1 MNDFLLIGVDGG
13 ATKVSA
19 WEIKIESDADNLFG
33 LGALNE
39 QRAYHDIPG
48 FITNFKPVDLPT
60 QLQEWQS
67 GNIHPTD
74 DETQQAAVYIEA
86 AAQVIETLAD
96 RSKKDRI
103 LVGLG
108 MPGLKTADKRG
119 IAVVANGPRM
129 VTYARQLEERL
140 AMKNIRFVQPIHQLG
155 SDADYCGIGE
165 NYAAEGLFRDVDNA
179 YYLGGGTG
187 VADAL
192 KLNGKLLP
200 FDRTKSW
207 LAKSWEM
214 KSADDLSLEKYASA
228 GGIQS
233 IYAMQAGVTVEAL
246 NEQGVYPP
254 QIAGKAAEGEAAAV
268 ETFRLVSAQLAR
280 LLYERL
286 STLYAGWQDLFGFVN
301 PQRAEPEADHPYR
314 GTLLQRIILG
324 QRLGELFETE
334 TAENVLKYPMLEELQ
349 RLIDHSDA
357 LDEKAKGHYAGIAA
371 LIAVS
376 RLREAPAMG
385 AGVDAYLHYKEV
397 AE

>member
-1 MNDFLLIGVDGG
+1 MNEFLLIGVDGG
-13 ATKVSA
+13 ATKVSG
-19 WEIKIESDADNLFG
+19 WEIKPEGNHLFS

-39 QRAYHDIPG
+39 QRSYRDIPG
-48 FITNFKPVDLPT
+48 FIADFIPVELPT

-67 GNIHPTD
+67 GNINPTD

-86 AAQVIETLAD
+86 AAQVIEALAA

-129 VTYARQLEERL
+129 INYARQLEERL

-155 SDADYCGIGE
+155 SDADYCGLGE
-165 NYAAEGLFRDVDNA
+165 NYAADGLFRDVDNA

-192 KLNGKLLP
+192 KLNGQLLP
-200 FDRTKSW
+200 FDQTKNW

-233 IYAMQAGVTVEAL
+233 IYANKAGIPLEEL
-246 NEQGVYPP
+246 NEQSVYPP
-254 QIAGKAAEGEAAAV
+254 QIAQQASDGEQAAV

-280 LLYERL
+280 LLYERI
-286 STLYAGWQDLFGFVN
+286 STLYVGWQGLFGFVN
-301 PQRAEPEADHPYR
+301 PQRAALQSDHPYR

-324 QRLGELFETE
+324 QRLGELLELD
-334 TAENVLKYPMLEELQ
+334 AAQSVLRQPMLDSLQ
-349 RLIDHSDA
+349 KLIDQSDA
-357 LDEKAKGHYAGIAA
+357 LDENAKQHYSDVAA

-376 RLREAPAMG
+376 RLREAPAVG
-385 AGVDAYLHYKEV
+385 AGVDAYLHHTSAGEF
-397 AE
+397 

>member
-1 MNDFLLIGVDGG
+1 MKDNFLLIGVDGG

-19 WEIKIESDADNLFG
+19 WEVNIESDEENLFG

-39 QRAYHDIPG
+39 QRSYRDIPG
-48 FITNFKPVDLPT
+48 YIKDFKPVDLST
-60 QLQEWQS
+60 QLQEWQ
-67 GNIHPTD
+67 GDTIKPED
-74 DETQQAAVYIEA
+74 DEIQQAAVYIEA
-86 AAQVIETLAD
+86 AAQVIETLAR
-96 RSKKDRI
+96 RSKKERI

-108 MPGLKTADKRG
+108 MPGLKTGDKRG

-129 VTYARQLEERL
+129 ITYARQLEERL
-140 AMKNIRFVQPIHQLG
+140 AMRNIRFVRPIHQLG

-214 KSADDLSLEKYASA
+214 KSAEDLSLEKYASA

-233 IYAMQAGVTVEAL
+233 LYAEQSGLSVEEL
-246 NEQGVYPP
+246 NARGVYPP
-254 QIAGKAAEGEAAAV
+254 QIAQKAADGEQAAG
-268 ETFRLVSAQLAR
+268 ETYRRVAEQMAL
-280 LLYERL
+280 LLYERI
-286 STLYAGWQDLFGFVN
+286 STLYAGWQGLFQFVN
-301 PQRAEPEADHPYR
+301 PQRPSLEGEHPYQ

-324 QRLGELFETE
+324 QRLGELFELPVS
-334 TAENVLKYPMLEELQ
+334 ENVLKNPMLRELQ
-349 RLIDHSDA
+349 QHIDTSSA
-357 LDEKAKGHYAGIAA
+357 LDETAKKHYANISD
-371 LIAVS
+371 LIVVS
-376 RLREAPAMG
+376 RLREAPAVG
-385 AGVDAYLHYKEV
+385 AGVDAYLNYKMS
-397 AE
+397 